1 LSARTRAVL
10 ASLVAVAAAI
20 GLGSA
25 VLGPSEPGGQRV
37 GASAVEPVD
46 YVALGD
52 SYSAGPLI
60 PLVRN
65 DASGCFRSTNNY
77 PAYLAGLLGVAS
89 YRDATCSG
97 ARTVDLIRRQR
108 VMLGSVRPMPQ
119 ASALSAETDLVTVG
133 IGGNDFGLFGSIARG
148 CSSSWRASG
157 APCRTR
163 FTDGQGRDTKAR
175 DARRIRAN
183 VEAALAE
190 VRTQA
195 PEADVYVVG
204 YPRLLPETGTCL
216 EAGFSNGDAGWA
228 RRIARLLNRSLR
240 LAAEA
245 TGATY
250 VDLYPASQGHDICA
264 GPDAW
269 VNGRTV
275 RMGLALSYHP
285 FQVGMREMARVVY
298 EAVTGDEA
306 PPVVGD
312 ADPPE
317 GAGVRGR

>member
-10 ASLVAVAAAI
+10 ASLVAVAAAV
-20 GLGSA
+20 GLGFA
-25 VLGPSEPGGQRV
+25 VVGPAEPGGQRA

-77 PAYLAGLLGVAS
+77 PAYLAALLDVAS

-119 ASALSAETDLVTVG
+119 ASALSGETDLVTVG
-133 IGGNDFGLFGSIARG
+133 IGGNDFGLFGSIASD

-163 FTDGQGRDTKAR
+163 FTDGHGRDTKAH

-190 VRTQA
+190 VRTRA

-204 YPRLLPETGTCL
+204 YPRLLPEDGTCR
-216 EAGFSNGDAGWA
+216 EAGFSHADADWA

-250 VDLYPASQGHDICA
+250 VDLYPASRGHDICA
-264 GPDAW
+264 GRDAW
-269 VNGRTV
+269 VNGRTI
-275 RMGLALSYHP
+275 RMGLALSFHP
-285 FQVGMREMARVVY
+285 FQIGMREMARVVY

-306 PPVVGD
+306 PPIAGD

-317 GAGVRGR
+317 RSVARGR